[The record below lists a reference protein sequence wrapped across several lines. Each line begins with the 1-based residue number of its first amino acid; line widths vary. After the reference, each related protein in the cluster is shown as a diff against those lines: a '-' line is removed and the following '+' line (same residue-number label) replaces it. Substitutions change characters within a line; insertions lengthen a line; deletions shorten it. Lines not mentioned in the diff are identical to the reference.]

1 VGSGEFWFVM
11 VGCGGFWFVLVLYGE
26 FLCARVCSGECWW
39 VLVGSGGLGSG
50 GFWWALVRSCGVWC
64 VLVGNL
70 VSEARKCI
78 GVRCDAKV
86 CKDSYVMWWTPLE
99 QW

>member
-1 VGSGEFWFVM
+1 MGSGEFWFVM
-11 VGCGGFWFVLVLYGE
+11 VGCGVFWFVLVLYGE
-26 FLCARVCSGECWW
+26 FLCALVCSGECWW

-50 GFWWALVRSCGVWC
+50 GVWC